1 MPSGRPR
8 NDAKHLHAA
17 VNGLVSAVESLV
29 AAMER
34 QPQRAV
40 QLAVAPRKRGKLA
53 SAVKSSWANYTPAQ
67 RAARIAAMKAG
78 HAKRKRALAQ
88 KGVAKVAG
96 KVATKA
102 PSQRASAA
110 RHAPAARKP
119 STGLTPKMAAA
130 PKPASRKN
138 AWASM
143 SPEQRAERIARMR
156 AGRSAKPAQ
165 AMEATAV

>member
-8 NDAKHLHAA
+8 NDAKHLRA
-17 VNGLVSAVESLV
+17 VVNELVSAVESLV
-29 AAMER
+29 ATMGR
-34 QPQRAV
+34 QPPGAIQAASQPAKSKLGTGVRA
-40 QLAVAPRKRGKLA
+40 A
-53 SAVKSSWANYTPAQ
+53 WANYTPAQ

-143 SPEQRAERIARMR
+143 SPEQRAERIAKMR